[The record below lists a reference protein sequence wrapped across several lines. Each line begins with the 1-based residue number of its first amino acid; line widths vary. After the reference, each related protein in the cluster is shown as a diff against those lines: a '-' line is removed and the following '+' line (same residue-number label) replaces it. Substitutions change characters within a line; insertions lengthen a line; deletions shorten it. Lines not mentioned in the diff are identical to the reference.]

1 MSFLFLVKD
10 MELKY
15 DRAKNFQELLWF
27 IHKYTE
33 WLKRA
38 PNKVWSSEQA
48 EFIDSLILNGQNY
61 SLSAN
66 QYLNMVN
73 IGKQVKNKRL
83 KNRQNLLIFLWH

>member
-1 MSFLFLVKD
+1 M
-10 MELKY
+10 
-15 DRAKNFQELLWF
+15 
-27 IHKYTE
+27 IG
-33 WLKRA
+33 LKRA